1 MNRLPMYTSGTYCVW
16 CNICVTTIPEIH
28 GESRGLSL
36 LVVPYLPNLGQLA
49 GAWQQ
54 TGKLPPRY
62 ADIDRLRRGIKELSV
77 LVLIIF
83 TAYIDI
89 YCGRNQK
96 PVPPIL
102 IK

>member
-1 MNRLPMYTSGTYCVW
+1 MDTTMNRLPMYTSGTYCVW

-49 GAWQQ
+49 GICAI
-54 TGKLPPRY
+54 P
-62 ADIDRLRRGIKELSV
+62 IRGIKELSV

>member
-62 ADIDRLRRGIKELSV
+62 ADIDRLRITGTGLILSQSA
-77 LVLIIF
+77 LF
-83 TAYIDI
+83 QFAA
-89 YCGRNQK
+89 
-96 PVPPIL
+96 
-102 IK
+102 